1 MGCSKS
7 WVRPTQA
14 LVWKLAGASD
24 ARQIVAGRPAA
35 GLDMADAARLATQS
49 ALPNERRF
57 ELFRR
62 DWHSMT
68 SVAIFTLVALGLP
81 GRAQASENILR
92 PAGSAEIAD
101 NTIDESADTLAGK
114 QMEVARFL
122 IARLDYTAAINRLKI
137 VVTTFQAT
145 RYVEEALADLAE
157 AYLALGIPA
166 EAETAVAVLDRK
178 FPNGPWSAKAQAALT
193 AAGFKPIEDEKSWIS
208 KAFK

>member
-1 MGCSKS
+1 
-7 WVRPTQA
+7 
-14 LVWKLAGASD
+14 
-24 ARQIVAGRPAA
+24 
-35 GLDMADAARLATQS
+35 
-49 ALPNERRF
+49 
-57 ELFRR
+57 
-62 DWHSMT
+62 MT
-68 SVAIFTLVALGLP
+68 SVAIFTLVALGLS
-81 GRAQASENILR
+81 GRAQASENVLR
-92 PAGSAEIAD
+92 PAGSSEIAD

-114 QMEVARFL
+114 QMEVARLL

-166 EAETAVAVLDRK
+166 EAETAVAVLDRN
-178 FPNGPWSAKAQAALT
+178 FPKGPWSAKAQAALT